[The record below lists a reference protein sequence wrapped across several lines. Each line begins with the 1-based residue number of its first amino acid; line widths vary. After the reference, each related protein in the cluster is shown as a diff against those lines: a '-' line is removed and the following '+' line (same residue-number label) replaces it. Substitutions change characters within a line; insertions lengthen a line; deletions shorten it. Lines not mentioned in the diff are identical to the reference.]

1 MPVRSRILRAV
12 LSLVAA
18 GLLAVPALA
27 AQDDLVEK
35 ASISY
40 SKLTPANQALITD
53 STAVVIAGIG
63 DARKAMDG
71 SDLGKARWEI
81 SQTRQLVKALQNAS
95 PAVRLSS
102 SIDDVKAA
110 AKAGKPVNYSAI
122 YQELDT
128 YKAMASV
135 EDISFKLEKAKK
147 ASAAGKMDETITTL
161 GEVQGAI
168 TYVEIDYPLKRVYRD
183 LTQAM
188 VALDQK
194 DVLTATDAVSQA
206 QKEMQ
211 PIVKITSAK
220 IDETV
225 AAEDV
230 EAIKLQKK

>member
-1 MPVRSRILRAV
+1 MSVRPRLLLA
-12 LSLVAA
+12 SLVLAA
-18 GLLAVPALA
+18 VGLIAVPALA
-27 AQDDLVEK
+27 GQDDVV
-35 ASISY
+35 SVSTVSY
-40 SKLTPANQALITD
+40 SKLTPANQELVTQA
-53 STAVVIAGIG
+53 TAVAIAGIG

-95 PAVRLSS
+95 PAVRLSD

-110 AKAGKPVNYSAI
+110 AKAGKPVNYSAV
-122 YQELDT
+122 YQELDA
-128 YKAMASV
+128 YKSIAAV
-135 EDISFKLEKAKK
+135 EDINFKLEKAKK
-147 ASAAGKMDETITTL
+147 SSAAGKMDETITTL

-194 DVLTATDAVSQA
+194 DVLNAKDLMNQA
-206 QKEMQ
+206 EKDMQ
-211 PIVKITSAK
+211 PIVKLASTK
-220 IDETV
+220 IDEVV

-230 EAIKLQKK
+230 EAIKLPKK